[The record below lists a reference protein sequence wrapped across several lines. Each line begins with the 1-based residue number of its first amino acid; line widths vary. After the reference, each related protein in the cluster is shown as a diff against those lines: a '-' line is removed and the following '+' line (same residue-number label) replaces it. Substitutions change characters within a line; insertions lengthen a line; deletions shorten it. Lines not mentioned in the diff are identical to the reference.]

1 MAAQQLPPDPLAS
14 AVARSVSDLRHSAGL
29 SERAAARKL
38 GTSQTQL
45 RRMEDP
51 RYLPSLRS
59 LARLASVYG
68 YDLKVDFSQKG
79 ASAPVE
85 RGSRGGGKAA
95 AARTEDAA
103 PKKTTAAK
111 AEKAAP
117 AKKAAPVKKV
127 VARPVTRAVAPKPA
141 PRAPEPKREPRE
153 KIESKPLPTAP
164 AGFAPVIAANG
175 DPFGSV
181 ELPEAL
187 AHSKQRTGVLFQAFQ
202 AARANARLGTA
213 ATKNRSRVSG
223 GGAKPWA
230 QKGTGRARQG
240 STRAPHWRHG
250 GVVFGPNGRTY
261 WQRIPER
268 MRKAAFGEA
277 FAARAAEGR
286 VIVFDEIG
294 GLSERPRSAEVYDWL
309 ARIGD
314 TGKTLIVDA
323 ALNEGHGRAVANLTD
338 VELRSVTSLRLVD
351 VLGAETVLVARPAL
365 QLLAARA
372 DVAAVKKGATA

>member
-1 MAAQQLPPDPLAS
+1 MA
-14 AVARSVSDLRHSAGL
+14 
-29 SERAAARKL
+29 EKKTTAAKKTL
-38 GTSQTQL
+38 EG
-45 RRMEDP
+45 
-51 RYLPSLRS
+51 
-59 LARLASVYG
+59 
-68 YDLKVDFSQKG
+68 
-79 ASAPVE
+79 
-85 RGSRGGGKAA
+85 GSRGGGKAA
-95 AARTEDAA
+95 AARTKDATA
-103 PKKTTAAK
+103 KKATVA
-111 AEKAAP
+111 
-117 AKKAAPVKKV
+117 KAAPVKKV

-141 PRAPEPKREPRE
+141 PRAPEPKREPRQ

-181 ELPEAL
+181 ELPQSL
-187 AHSKQRTGVLFQAFQ
+187 ASSKQRTGVLFQAFQ

-338 VELRSVTSLRLVD
+338 VELRSVSSLRLVD

-365 QLLAARA
+365 QLLADRA

>member
-1 MAAQQLPPDPLAS
+1 MA
-14 AVARSVSDLRHSAGL
+14 GKKTT
-29 SERAAARKL
+29 AAKK
-38 GTSQTQL
+38 TT
-45 RRMEDP
+45 
-51 RYLPSLRS
+51 
-59 LARLASVYG
+59 
-68 YDLKVDFSQKG
+68 
-79 ASAPVE
+79 
-85 RGSRGGGKAA
+85 
-95 AARTEDAA
+95 A

-111 AEKAAP
+111 PVAKKVAAKAA
-117 AKKAAPVKKV
+117 AKPVKKA
-127 VARPVTRAVAPKPA
+127 VARPVTRAVAPRPQPRLEA
-141 PRAPEPKREPRE
+141 PKQKARE

-164 AGFAPVIAANG
+164 EGFAPVVAENG

-181 ELPEAL
+181 ELPASL
-187 AHSKQRTGVLFQAFQ
+187 AKSKRRTGVLFQAFQ

-213 ATKNRSRVSG
+213 ATKNRARVSG
-223 GGAKPWA
+223 GGAKPWR

-286 VIVFDEIG
+286 VIVFDQIG

-314 TGKTLIVDA
+314 TGKTLIVGAD
-323 ALNEGHGRAVANLTD
+323 LNEGHGRAVANLTD
-338 VELRSVTSLRLVD
+338 VELRSVGSLRLID

-365 QLLAARA
+365 ALLAARA
-372 DVAAVKKGATA
+372 DVAAVKKGTSA

>member
-1 MAAQQLPPDPLAS
+1 MA
-14 AVARSVSDLRHSAGL
+14 
-29 SERAAARKL
+29 E
-38 GTSQTQL
+38 
-45 RRMEDP
+45 
-51 RYLPSLRS
+51 
-59 LARLASVYG
+59 
-68 YDLKVDFSQKG
+68 
-79 ASAPVE
+79 
-85 RGSRGGGKAA
+85 
-95 AARTEDAA
+95 
-103 PKKTTAAK
+103 KKTTAAK
-111 AEKAAP
+111 KTVAKKTTAVKAEKKTISSGGGRGAAP
-117 AKKAAPVKKV
+117 AKPKA

-181 ELPEAL
+181 ELPQSL
-187 AHSKQRTGVLFQAFQ
+187 AKSKQRTGVLFQAFQ

-323 ALNEGHGRAVANLTD
+323 ALNEGHGRAIANLAD
-338 VELRSVTSLRLVD
+338 VELRSVSSLRLID

>member
-1 MAAQQLPPDPLAS
+1 MAEKK
-14 AVARSVSDLRHSAGL
+14 AVGRG
-29 SERAAARKL
+29 
-38 GTSQTQL
+38 
-45 RRMEDP
+45 P
-51 RYLPSLRS
+51 R
-59 LARLASVYG
+59 
-68 YDLKVDFSQKG
+68 
-79 ASAPVE
+79 
-85 RGSRGGGKAA
+85 GGKAA
-95 AARTEDAA
+95 AARTKDPA
-103 PKKTTAAK
+103 PKKTAQKADKKVTAK
-111 AEKAAP
+111 AKA
-117 AKKAAPVKKV
+117 KPVKKA
-127 VARPVTRAVAPKPA
+127 VARPATRTVAPRPQPRPEA
-141 PRAPEPKREPRE
+141 PKSLPRE

-181 ELPEAL
+181 ELPASL
-187 AHSKQRTGVLFQAFQ
+187 GSSKRRTGVLFQAFQ

-213 ATKNRSRVSG
+213 ATKNRSRVAG
-223 GGAKPWA
+223 GGAKPWR

-286 VIVFDEIG
+286 VIVFDQIG
-294 GLSERPRSAEVYDWL
+294 GLSLRPRSAEVYDWL

-314 TGKTLIVDA
+314 TGKTLIVGA
-323 ALNEGHGRAVANLTD
+323 ELNEGHGRAVANLSD
-338 VELRSVTSLRLVD
+338 VELRSVGSLRLID

-365 QLLAARA
+365 ALLAARA
-372 DVAAVKKGATA
+372 DVAAVRKGATA

>member
-1 MAAQQLPPDPLAS
+1 MAD
-14 AVARSVSDLRHSAGL
+14 
-29 SERAAARKL
+29 
-38 GTSQTQL
+38 
-45 RRMEDP
+45 
-51 RYLPSLRS
+51 
-59 LARLASVYG
+59 
-68 YDLKVDFSQKG
+68 
-79 ASAPVE
+79 
-85 RGSRGGGKAA
+85 
-95 AARTEDAA
+95 
-103 PKKTTAAK
+103 KKTTAKKTVAAK
-111 AEKAAP
+111 PAAKKATVTKPAEKKTPSSGGGRGAAP
-117 AKKAAPVKKV
+117 AKKKA
-127 VARPVTRAVAPKPA
+127 VARPVTRAIT
-141 PRAPEPKREPRE
+141 PRSAQPRVEPPKREPRA
-153 KIESKPLPTAP
+153 KIESKPLPTAA
-164 AGFAPVIAANG
+164 AGHAPVIGADG
-175 DPFGSV
+175 SSSGSV

-187 AHSKQRTGVLFQAFQ
+187 STSKRRTGVLFQAFQ

-213 ATKNRSRVSG
+213 ATKNRSRVAG
-223 GGAKPWA
+223 GGAKPWR

-286 VIVFDEIG
+286 VIVFDTIG

-314 TGKTLIVDA
+314 TGKTLIVGA
-323 ALNEGHGRAVANLTD
+323 EMNEGHGRAIANLSH
-338 VELRSVTSLRLVD
+338 VELRSVASLRLVD

-365 QLLAARA
+365 ELLAARA

>member
-1 MAAQQLPPDPLAS
+1 MAEKKTVKKT
-14 AVARSVSDLRHSAGL
+14 VA
-29 SERAAARKL
+29 
-38 GTSQTQL
+38 
-45 RRMEDP
+45 
-51 RYLPSLRS
+51 
-59 LARLASVYG
+59 
-68 YDLKVDFSQKG
+68 
-79 ASAPVE
+79 
-85 RGSRGGGKAA
+85 
-95 AARTEDAA
+95 
-103 PKKTTAAK
+103 KKTTAAK
-111 AEKAAP
+111 PEKKKVPVKAAAKP
-117 AKKAAPVKKV
+117 AKKAI
-127 VARPVTRAVAPKPA
+127 ARPVTRAVAPRPQPRREA
-141 PRAPEPKREPRE
+141 PRREPRE

-181 ELPEAL
+181 ELPVSL
-187 AHSKQRTGVLFQAFQ
+187 SSSKKRTGVLFQAFQ

-213 ATKNRSRVSG
+213 ATKNRARVAG
-223 GGAKPWA
+223 GGAKPWR

-286 VIVFDEIG
+286 VIVFDQIG
-294 GLSERPRSAEVYDWL
+294 GLSERPRSAEMYDWL

-314 TGKTLIVDA
+314 TGKTLIVGVD
-323 ALNEGHGRAVANLTD
+323 LNEGHGRAIANLSD
-338 VELRSVTSLRLVD
+338 VELRSVGSLRLID

-365 QLLAARA
+365 ELLAARA
-372 DVAAVKKGATA
+372 DVAAVRKGATT